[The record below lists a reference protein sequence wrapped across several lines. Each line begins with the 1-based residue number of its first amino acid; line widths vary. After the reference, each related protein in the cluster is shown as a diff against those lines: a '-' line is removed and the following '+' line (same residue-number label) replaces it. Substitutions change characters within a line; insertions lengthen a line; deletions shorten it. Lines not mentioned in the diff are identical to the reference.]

1 MKKAYG
7 DDVRTLFCVQ
17 KNLHFRSFYDKIFIC
32 KTERNDLIR
41 RRKMLRFIFAF
52 ILCKASY
59 AALRLMGRRASHTPG
74 RIALHFCPN
83 YIHYL
88 KKPKHILCVTGTNGK
103 STVCNLLED
112 ALRSN
117 GYTVLDNKF
126 GSNTENGIAVTLTRG
141 VSIFN
146 RCKYDDCV
154 LEVDERSSPR
164 IFKNIHPD
172 YLIVVD
178 LFRDSCK
185 RNAHPDYIS
194 DLITSAVPDDTVL
207 ILNADDIIG
216 SRVCIN
222 GNNRR
227 IHFGILPL
235 DGEAAGEPNI
245 INDAGYCPVCGA
257 VTEFGFRRYHHIGQ
271 FRCPVC
277 GLQNPS
283 ADHIV
288 TAIDREKNE
297 MYATH
302 NGVAYT
308 YPLIQASTFNI
319 YNEIAAISLLLELGL
334 SPEQIAESFKN
345 IKVTDSRYY
354 EKQIGDVKFISHMV
368 KGLNPVAFSVVSNY
382 VKQID
387 GDKSV
392 FMFLDDSVDI
402 KTGSENL
409 TWYYEADLERLAD
422 DSVKHIYISGFRAED
437 MKYRLLLAGVP
448 AERMTTFHEPADITE
463 IADFSKAPTF
473 IMLFEL
479 YLYDE
484 QMKLRKA
491 LEEKIEAY
499 GRENK

>member
-1 MKKAYG
+1 M
-7 DDVRTLFCVQ
+7 
-17 KNLHFRSFYDKIFIC
+17 I
-32 KTERNDLIR
+32 
-41 RRKMLRFIFAF
+41 RFIFAF

-59 AALRLMGRRASHTPG
+59 RLLRLLGRRASHTPG

-88 KKPKHILCVTGTNGK
+88 QKPKHILCVTGTNGK

-112 ALRSN
+112 TLRSN

-146 RCKYDDCV
+146 RCKFDDCV

-164 IFKNIHPD
+164 VYKNIHPD

-194 DLITSAVPDDTVL
+194 DIISSSVPDDTVL
-207 ILNADDIIG
+207 ILNADDVIG
-216 SRVCIN
+216 SRVRID
-222 GNNRR
+222 GRNRR
-227 IHFGILPL
+227 IHFSVAPL
-235 DGEAAGEPNI
+235 EGEAAGEKNI

-257 VTEFGFRRYHHIGQ
+257 VPEFTFRRYHHIGR
-271 FRCPVC
+271 FNCPAC
-277 GLQNPS
+277 GLTNPVS
-283 ADHIV
+283 NHIV
-288 TAIDREKNE
+288 TGINAEKKE
-297 MYATH
+297 LYAEH
-302 NGVAYT
+302 NGRKFT
-308 YPLIQASTFNI
+308 YPLIQASTFNV

-334 SPEQIAESFKN
+334 NPMQIAESFKN

-354 EKQIGDVKFISHMV
+354 ENTIGNVKFISHVV

-382 VKQID
+382 VKQIE
-387 GDKSV
+387 GDKTV
-392 FMFLDDSVDI
+392 FTFLDDSVDI

-409 TWYYEADLERLAD
+409 TWHYEADLERLAD
-422 DSVKHIYISGFRAED
+422 DSVKHIYVSGFRALD
-437 MKYRLLLAGVP
+437 LKYRLLLAGVP
-448 AERMTTFHEPADITE
+448 EDRITTFHDPSDITKYV
-463 IADFSKAPTF
+463 DFSLAPTF

-484 QMKLRKA
+484 QMKLRVA
-491 LEEKIEAY
+491 IEEKLTEY
-499 GRENK
+499 GRNNT